1 MAKNQNRENIPANAY
16 THTCTHTY
24 MYTDTYKMPLG
35 LLKNNSVLRNTAQK
49 PSPMTILPLI

>member
-1 MAKNQNRENIPANAY
+1 MAKKPNRENIPANAY

-35 LLKNNSVLRNTAQK
+35 LLKKQFCAKKYCIETPYL
-49 PSPMTILPLI
+49 